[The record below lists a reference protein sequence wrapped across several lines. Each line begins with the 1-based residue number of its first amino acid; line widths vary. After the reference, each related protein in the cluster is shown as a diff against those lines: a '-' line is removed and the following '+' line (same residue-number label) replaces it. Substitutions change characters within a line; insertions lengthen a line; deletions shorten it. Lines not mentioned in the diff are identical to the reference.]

1 MAQFLQSILG
11 LREPM
16 FSTGISR
23 LEKSTGH
30 SAVDVRLIADI
41 TAKAHKVMRSL
52 GLDVRDTTGHELY
65 SALKASIARGI
76 SDSIFND
83 TDYVLVILDGKI
95 ISLNLIDIIENA
107 HHELSYDKQI
117 ISHGQ
122 RSLRGELVGR
132 YVSHARTHEPTVREI
147 AREIGLLQDFNECYN
162 HKQH

>member
-16 FSTGISR
+16 FSAGMAR

-41 TAKAHKVMRSL
+41 TTKAHRVMRFL
-52 GLDVRDTTGHELY
+52 RLDINDTTGRELY
-65 SALKASIARGI
+65 SALKVLVANGSA
-76 SDSIFND
+76 DSLLAD
-83 TDYVLVILDGKI
+83 TDYILIILDDKV
-95 ISLNLIDIIENA
+95 ISFNLIDVIENA
-107 HHELSYDKQI
+107 HHELSYERQI

-132 YVSHARTHEPTVREI
+132 YVNHARTHEPTTRQI
-147 AREIGLLQDFNECYN
+147 AREIGLLQD
-162 HKQH
+162 